1 MEDEVR
7 ICSHRGCDDVATKK
21 WTVTTFYCDKHAAI
35 RAMRNNARQSE
46 KFVPTMQEIV
56 EVWPKD
62 NVCPRCGCD
71 FVFGKGV
78 QSAASPSL
86 QHFAASPEMDN
97 PIGIVCHR
105 CNNNLRNLGD
115 SLEAMDIPLNLRRCT
130 RCNTLKDK
138 GEFGW
143 HTSTVTGKRNISSH
157 CRPCEVIGAAENK
170 LARKGKE

>member
-7 ICSHRGCDDVATKK
+7 ICSHRGCSDVATKR
-21 WTVTTFYCDKHAAI
+21 WSPTTFYCGKHAAI
-35 RAMRNNARQSE
+35 RAMRSNARNSE
-46 KFVPTMQEIV
+46 KFVPTVSEIDA
-56 EVWPKD
+56 VWPKD

-78 QSAASPSL
+78 QTIASPSL
-86 QHFAASPEMDN
+86 QHFAASPEEEN

-115 SLEAMDIPLNLRRCT
+115 SIEALDIPLNLRRCT

-138 GEFGW
+138 SEFGW
-143 HTSTVTGKRNISSH
+143 HTSAVTGKSNIGSH
-157 CRPCEVIGAAENK
+157 CRPCTVIVAAENK
-170 LARKGKE
+170 KLRENKE